1 MSYETLLLAR
11 WSFGPFIL
19 RGIVYDSVASDALLD
34 YSDLSTEAALVL
46 CCATTAATLARTA
59 RASELVAGVHNWDR
73 VVDIAKRHAVLPL
86 VHRYLNLECPSVVP
100 QTAMAELRTQ
110 WQFVILYNRHLT
122 NELVRLIGLLS
133 AAGIPT
139 VTFKGP
145 VLAAM
150 AYGSIELRQFVDLDI
165 LVRQTDLPRVA
176 EILTA
181 EGYLSPHTRREG
193 LATGYFQECE
203 DAFFAAGGLGAV
215 DVHWKITP
223 RSFRFAPDEESFWRR
238 ARPVDLEFGSV
249 TAIAPEHLLLYVCV
263 HAAKHGWVK
272 LGSIC
277 DVAEIIRAR
286 PAIDLIAMLDEA
298 TALGSRRMF
307 LTGIYLAHELVGA
320 PIADDI
326 VEIARRDGAV
336 RALASRVARQLFSGE
351 GPGHSRFDPW
361 AVPIRSIQGAR
372 ARMHYIVSRLMA
384 PTMGDYELIRLPRPL
399 FPLYWA
405 IRPFRMALQY
415 GPRLI
420 RGSSNS
426 TGA

>member
-1 MSYETLLLAR
+1 
-11 WSFGPFIL
+11 
-19 RGIVYDSVASDALLD
+19 
-34 YSDLSTEAALVL
+34 
-46 CCATTAATLARTA
+46 
-59 RASELVAGVHNWDR
+59 
-73 VVDIAKRHAVLPL
+73 VDIAKRHAVLPL
-86 VHRYLNLECPSVVP
+86 VHRYLNLECPGVVP
-100 QTAMAELRTQ
+100 GTAMAELRTQ

-133 AAGIPT
+133 AAGIPA

-203 DAFFAAGGLGAV
+203 DAFFAAGALGAV
-215 DVHWKITP
+215 DVHWKVTP

-238 ARPVDLEFGSV
+238 ARAVDLKFGTV
-249 TAIAPEHLLLYVCV
+249 TAIAPEDLLLYICV
-263 HAAKHGWVK
+263 HAAKHGWIK

-286 PAIDLIAMLDEA
+286 PAIDLMTMLDEA
-298 TALGSRRMF
+298 TALGSRRIF

-320 PIADDI
+320 PITGDV
-326 VEIARRDGAV
+326 VEIARRDTAV
-336 RALASRVARQLFSGE
+336 RALASRVATRLFSGT
-351 GPGHSRFDPW
+351 GPGQSRFDPW
-361 AVPIRSIQGAR
+361 VVPIRSIQGAR
-372 ARMHYIVSRLMA
+372 ARMHYVLSRLMA

-415 GPRLI
+415 TPHLM